1 VWQTK
6 TAMQDLHNAAKVDES
21 SGLDGTPQN
30 SDFEVNMIIKEI
42 ESEILLQVRVSKKH
56 PNSRKA
62 CAPRAIVHI
71 ACEVIVCYAYQ
82 LVTYTGGNRQIP
94 AKNTAGE
101 TIGAIGQI
109 SCTNN
114 TPGGNKRLVLW

>member
-21 SGLDGTPQN
+21 SGLDDTPQN

-56 PNSRKA
+56 PNSRK
-62 CAPRAIVHI
+62 RARREPLSTSR
-71 ACEVIVCYAYQ
+71 A
-82 LVTYTGGNRQIP
+82 R
-94 AKNTAGE
+94 
-101 TIGAIGQI
+101 
-109 SCTNN
+109 
-114 TPGGNKRLVLW
+114 